1 MSNAP
6 RIHASWAE
14 ALADE
19 FASERMARLRAF
31 LVEEKRAERE
41 GRGAPVYPPG
51 PLIFNAFD
59 STPFDSVRVVILG
72 QDPYHG
78 PGQAHG
84 LCFSVPDGEPFP
96 PSLQNIFKEM
106 SDDLGVAAPASGDL
120 SHWAAQGVLLLNTT
134 LTVRRGLAFSHAGRG
149 WEEFTD
155 EAIRRLSERREGLV
169 FVLWGGHAQK
179 KTAVIDARKH
189 LVLKSAHPS
198 PLSAYRGFFGSKPFS
213 RINAHLRSRGEREIA
228 WVR

>member
-1 MSNAP
+1 MSTAP
-6 RIHASWAE
+6 RIDPTWAA

-19 FASERMARLRAF
+19 FAGERMTRLREF
-31 LVEEKRAERE
+31 LVAEKQAHAE

-51 PLIFNAFD
+51 HLIFNAYD
-59 STPFDSVRVVILG
+59 TTPFDRVRVVILG

-84 LCFSVPDGEPFP
+84 LCFSVPEGVPHP
-96 PSLQNIFKEM
+96 PSLRNIFKEM
-106 SDDLGVAAPASGDL
+106 NADLGAPEPKSGDL
-120 SHWAAQGVLLLNTT
+120 SAWAAQGVLLLNTT
-134 LTVRRGLAFSHAGRG
+134 LTVRQGAPFSHVGRG

-155 EAIRRLSERREGLV
+155 ATIRRLSAGRDGLV
-169 FVLWGGHAQK
+169 FVLWGSHAQK
-179 KTAVIDARKH
+179 KIPLIDTKKH

-213 RINAHLRSRGEREIA
+213 RINEHLRSRGETAIR
-228 WVR
+228 W